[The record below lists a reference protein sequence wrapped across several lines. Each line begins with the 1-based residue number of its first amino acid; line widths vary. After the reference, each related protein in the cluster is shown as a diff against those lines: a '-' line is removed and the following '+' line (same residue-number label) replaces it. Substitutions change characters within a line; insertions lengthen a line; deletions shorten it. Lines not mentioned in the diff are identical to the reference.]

1 MALKDFHFFCVTFRN
16 ENTGINEVASTTT
29 IFFPN
34 GEFMK
39 LTLKLCSSEYLKS
52 NLQAK

>member
-29 IFFPN
+29 IFFPKRRIY
-34 GEFMK
+34 ETYFE
-39 LTLKLCSSEYLKS
+39 TV
-52 NLQAK
+52 Q